1 MKKFDIKSLNKITL
15 NSKTK
20 LFKNNSV
27 EFFYNSKNISNALA
41 QAILEGD
48 KESFHDIFSGY
59 LNVINK
65 EELARKSKVPIATIR
80 RMAAGAN
87 FNIDNMLKITLAIN
101 KELAA

>member
-1 MKKFDIKSLNKITL
+1 MKKFNIKSLNEVNL
-15 NSKTK
+15 NINAK

-48 KESFHDIFSGY
+48 REAFHEIFSGY

-65 EELARKSKVPIATIR
+65 EELARKSNVPIATIR
-80 RMAAGAN
+80 RMAAGSN
-87 FNIDNMLKITLAIN
+87 FNIDNMLKITSAIN